1 MKKTL
6 QLIPFFIVLVAFA
19 FQAMAIIS
27 GPLPVTSAATLI
39 AARDGDRMWWTVSNT
54 GTNAAYLKF
63 DDSTNAVTS
72 TNGFYLA
79 PLASVSVGPGGG
91 AGPAQN
97 AVYAI
102 TSTNTTTL
110 TFQSSGQR

>member
-1 MKKTL
+1 
-6 QLIPFFIVLVAFA
+6 
-19 FQAMAIIS
+19 
-27 GPLPVTSAATLI
+27 
-39 AARDGDRMWWTVSNT
+39 MWWAISNN

-63 DDSTNAVTS
+63 DDSTNALTI

-79 PLASVSVGPGGG
+79 PGAAISIGPGGG

-97 AVYAI
+97 AIWAI

-110 TFQSSGQR
+110 SFQASGQR